1 MLSRFAAQVS
11 GSPSSVVS
19 KTSVGI
25 LRIVDVM
32 GATVTLFSTAIA
44 ESRVRISTGRRLLGA
59 GNVYQQTSPRF
70 NNGPN
75 PVDRAR
81 RRIRPAMAVALPSR
95 PPDLLRVYLPAPPL
109 AFPPPPPQT
118 HPT

>member
-11 GSPSSVVS
+11 GSPSSEVS

-44 ESRVRISTGRRLLGA
+44 ESRVKISTGRRLFGA

-70 NNGPN
+70 IDCPN
-75 PVDRAR
+75 PVDRAM
-81 RRIRPAMAVALPSR
+81 RRIRPAKAVALHSR
-95 PPDLLRVYLPAPPL
+95 RHDVLRV
-109 AFPPPPPQT
+109 
-118 HPT
+118 H